1 MRNFSARMR
10 SGRAAALLFAVLAAG
25 MVDASRADALA
36 GALDVRSAYIN
47 VDDGVYEL
55 FARVV
60 YPANDA
66 IAEALRDGL
75 TLSFDLDVVVS
86 RERRYWLDSDVAS
99 LTLRRELQFH
109 TVSDRYL
116 VRDAPNGEQQS
127 YATLAVALAALGKVE
142 AWPIVIRSQLADD
155 ARYRISVRA
164 GVRRG
169 RLADALRA
177 VLFWS
182 DDWHRES
189 AWYSWSLPQ

>member
-1 MRNFSARMR
+1 MTMSPAEHRRCNRMTL
-10 SGRAAALLFAVLAAG
+10 AFAIFATLLGGLV
-25 MVDASRADALA
+25 RADALD

-47 VDDGVYEL
+47 VNNGVYEL
-55 FARVV
+55 FARVI

-66 IAEALRDGL
+66 IASALRDGL
-75 TLSFDLDVVVS
+75 TLSFDFDVTVS
-86 RERRYWLDSDVAS
+86 RERRYWLDSEVVS
-99 LTLRRELQFH
+99 LNLRRELQFH

-116 VRDAPNGEQQS
+116 VRDLPAGEPQS
-127 YATLAVALAALGKVE
+127 FATLDAALAALGRVE
-142 AWPIVIRSQLADD
+142 AWPILIRSQLSDS

-182 DDWHRES
+182 NDWHRES
-189 AWYSWSLPQ
+189 EWYSWSLPQ

>member
-66 IAEALRDGL
+66 IADALRDGL

-99 LTLRRELQFH
+99 MTLRRELQFH

-127 YATLAVALAALGKVE
+127 HATLDAALAALGKVE

>member
-1 MRNFSARMR
+1 MTTSQVAKRRGSA
-10 SGRAAALLFAVLAAG
+10 AVWLFAVVAICAG
-25 MVDASRADALA
+25 ALTRADALD
-36 GALDVRSAYIN
+36 GTLDVRSAYIN

-66 IAEALRDGL
+66 IVAALRDGL
-75 TLSFDLDVVVS
+75 TLSFDLDVVVT

-99 LTLRRELQFH
+99 LTFRRELQYH
-109 TVSDRYL
+109 TVSDRYR
-116 VRDAPNGEQQS
+116 VRDAPDGEPQS
-127 YATLAVALAALGKVE
+127 YATLEGALAALGKVE
-142 AWPIVIRSQLADD
+142 SWPIIIRSQLADD

-182 DDWHRES
+182 NDWHRES